1 MNSLNGK
8 ISLIKTNGNISQV
21 KVDLGEVS
29 FCTVII
35 ETPETASYL
44 KIGNPIQVIF
54 KETEVIIG
62 IGKQDTNSMQN
73 RVEGLILG
81 IEKGQILSKIII
93 KTEIGNI
100 TSFLTTDSSEK
111 LELEIGSPVCAM
123 IQTTEIMLSE

>member
-1 MNSLNGK
+1 MNNLSGK
-8 ISLIKTNGNISQV
+8 IALIKTHGNISQV

-35 ETPETASYL
+35 ETPKTASYL

-62 IGKQDTNSMQN
+62 IGRQNNNSIQN
-73 RVEGLILG
+73 RVNGLILD
-81 IEKGQILSKIII
+81 IEKGQILSKVIIE
-93 KTEIGNI
+93 TAIGNI
-100 TSFLTTDSSEK
+100 ISFLTTDSVEK
-111 LELEIGSPVCAM
+111 LELAKGSPVCAM

>member
-8 ISLIKTNGNISQV
+8 ISLIKTHGNISQV
-21 KVDLGEVS
+21 KVDLGEVC

-44 KIGNPIQVIF
+44 KIGNPIQVVF

-62 IGKQDTNSMQN
+62 KGKQEDNSIQN
-73 RVEGLILG
+73 KVEGVVLDF
-81 IEKGQILSKIII
+81 EKGVILSKVII
-93 KTEIGNI
+93 KTAIGKI
-100 TSFLTTDSSEK
+100 SSFLTTDSAEK
-111 LELEIGSPVCAM
+111 LQLEKGTPVCAM